1 MSSEGQI
8 AMSAK
13 ASLSFDIYL
22 RATPQRVRAVL
33 ADPGLVPRWLA
44 GVQFQPRLD
53 LRRLTCECLTC
64 ECLACEWLQS
74 GHLEANGGSASVV
87 RFESV
92 TMGQVTRLTVTY
104 GELAPGGSFLNALA
118 SGWPMIHDD
127 LAVILACALV
137 GHAGAARRLSHGAQL
152 ARLIVL
158 FGVGGRFLAWIAGL
172 AWGAWATTPVFRGL
186 WATTPERPGP
196 ARGACGPQAP

>member
-22 RATPQRVRAVL
+22 RTTPQRVRAVL
-33 ADPGLVPRWLA
+33 ADPGLVPRRLA
-44 GVQFQPRLD
+44 GVQFQPIRD
-53 LRRLTCECLTC
+53 VRRLTCECLTC
-64 ECLACEWLQS
+64 ECLTCECLTCEWLQS

-92 TMGQVTRLTVTY
+92 AMGQVTQLTVTY
-104 GELAPGGSFLNALA
+104 GELAPGGSFLNTLA

-127 LAVILACALV
+127 LKAILTCALV
-137 GHAGAARRLSHGAQL
+137 GHAGRRAQTG
-152 ARLIVL
+152 
-158 FGVGGRFLAWIAGL
+158 FD
-172 AWGAWATTPVFRGL
+172 TTHSWRGL
-186 WATTPERPGP
+186 SCSSG
-196 ARGACGPQAP
+196 

>member
-22 RATPQRVRAVL
+22 HATPQRVRAVL

-53 LRRLTCECLTC
+53 LRRLTCECLACECLTCECLTC

-92 TMGQVTRLTVTY
+92 AMGQVTRLTVTY

-137 GHAGAARRLSHGAQL
+137 RSYGQ
-152 ARLIVL
+152 
-158 FGVGGRFLAWIAGL
+158 FGR
-172 AWGAWATTPVFRGL
+172 
-186 WATTPERPGP
+186 
-196 ARGACGPQAP
+196 

>member
-22 RATPQRVRAVL
+22 HATPQRVRAVL

-53 LRRLTCECLTC
+53 LRRLTC

-172 AWGAWATTPVFRGL
+172 AWGAWATSPVERGMG
-186 WATTPERPGP
+186 ATTPNPGGH
-196 ARGACGPQAP
+196 RGGNRRRS